1 MNETI
6 LRVENLTKFFPI
18 PGDTFLANEKNYV
31 KAVNGITFEVVKGE
45 CLGIVGE
52 SGCGKSTTGKL
63 ILQLIKPTTGKI
75 FLHDTDLSG
84 LSKPELR
91 KMRRHI
97 QMVFQDPYASLDPR
111 QTVRAALEEP
121 MAIHG
126 CGSASDRAER
136 VRQLLQEVGLED
148 YHADR
153 YPHEFSGGQRQRIN
167 VARALALNPDVIIC
181 DEPVSA
187 LDVSIQA
194 QVVNL
199 LKDLQR
205 SHNLTYIFIAHDLSV
220 VKYVSDRIV
229 VMYLGKIMEIGS
241 NSQVYSRPAH
251 PYTMALLSAMPIIHP
266 RDRRDEKKLLNG
278 DPPSPIS
285 IPQGCVFHP
294 RCSRAMDICRREAP
308 VLQTIDSGHQVA
320 CHLCPNNYGTA

>member
-1 MNETI
+1 M
-6 LRVENLTKFFPI
+6 ENLTKFFPI
-18 PGDTFLANEKNYV
+18 PGDTFFASEKNYV

-126 CGSASDRAER
+126 CGSTSDRAER

-194 QVVNL
+194 QVVTIYL
-199 LKDLQR
+199 LPM
-205 SHNLTYIFIAHDLSV
+205 I
-220 VKYVSDRIV
+220 
-229 VMYLGKIMEIGS
+229 
-241 NSQVYSRPAH
+241 
-251 PYTMALLSAMPIIHP
+251 
-266 RDRRDEKKLLNG
+266 
-278 DPPSPIS
+278 
-285 IPQGCVFHP
+285 
-294 RCSRAMDICRREAP
+294 
-308 VLQTIDSGHQVA
+308 
-320 CHLCPNNYGTA
+320 

>member
-1 MNETI
+1 MSKAI
-6 LRVENLTKFFPI
+6 LRVENLTKYFPI
-18 PGDTFLANEKNYV
+18 PSDTVFSKEKKYV
-31 KAVNGITFEVVKGE
+31 KAVNGVSFALNQGE

-63 ILQLIKPTTGKI
+63 ILQLIRPTGGKI
-75 FLHDTDLSG
+75 FLHDADLSQ
-84 LSKPELR
+84 LTNQELR
-91 KMRRHI
+91 KTRKHI
-97 QMVFQDPYASLDPR
+97 QMIFQDPYASLDPR

-126 CGSASDRAER
+126 FGNAAER
-136 VRQLLQEVGLED
+136 AARVQRLLQEVGLED

-194 QVVNL
+194 QVINL
-199 LKDLQR
+199 LKDLQH

-220 VKYVSDRIV
+220 VKYVSDRII
-229 VMYLGKIMEIGS
+229 VMYLGKVVEVGG
-241 NSQVYSRPAH
+241 NSQVYGQPAH
-251 PYTMALLSAMPIIHP
+251 PYTEALLSAMPIVHP
-266 RDRRDEKKLLNG
+266 RERTEKELLSG
-278 DPPSPIS
+278 DPPSPID
-285 IPQGCVFHP
+285 IPHGCVFHP
-294 RCSRAMDICRREAP
+294 RCRKAMDICRREEP
-308 VLQTIDSGHQVA
+308 VLKAVGPGHQAA
-320 CHLCPNNYGTA
+320 CHLCMNG